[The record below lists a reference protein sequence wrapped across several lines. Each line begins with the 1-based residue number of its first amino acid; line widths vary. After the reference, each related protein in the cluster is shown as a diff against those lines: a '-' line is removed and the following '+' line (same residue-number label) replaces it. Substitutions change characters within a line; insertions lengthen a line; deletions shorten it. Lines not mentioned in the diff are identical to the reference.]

1 MFALEAENVRKS
13 FKSYESFLDRVSHRG
28 KSVEALKGISLKVKE
43 GEIFG
48 LLGPNGAGKT
58 TFMDIA
64 CNLILPDAGTI
75 KVFGLDVVKQGLEVR
90 KILNLSSAYS
100 KFYDELTVKENL
112 EISAMYYGLNVNV
125 KKIISLL
132 DLDEYADKNFGDL
145 SSGNQQKVVIARS
158 LMTNPKLLLLDELTI
173 ALDPNIATKIRKI
186 IKRFRKENKT
196 TVLLATHNMHEAE
209 ELCDRVA
216 VIHRGRIVACDTVP
230 NLKKLVSGEDVL
242 EICVNRIENPSELLL
257 TKFDGVKSVIIN
269 KKNNSIVMHVDDSE
283 KRLQCI
289 LKTLMSKKLK
299 IKSVKLREPTLED
312 VFMKLTGAKLE

>member
-1 MFALEAENVRKS
+1 MLALEAEGVRKS
-13 FKSYESFLDRVSHRG
+13 FKSYESFTDKIFHRG
-28 KSVEALKGISLKVKE
+28 KSMEALKGIGLKVNE

-58 TFMDIA
+58 TFMDIV
-64 CNLILPDAGTI
+64 CNLILPDSGKI

-90 KILNLSSAYS
+90 KIINLSSAYS

-112 EISAMYYGLNVNV
+112 EISAMYYGLKINL
-125 KKIISLL
+125 KKIISML
-132 DLDEYADKNFGDL
+132 DLGEYEDKNFGDL

-173 ALDPNIATKIRKI
+173 ALDPNIAAKIRKI
-186 IKRFRKENKT
+186 IKKFRRESKT
-196 TVLLATHNMHEAE
+196 TVLLATHNMYEAE

-216 VIHRGRIVACDTVP
+216 IIHRGRIVACNTVA
-230 NLKKLVSGEDVL
+230 NLKKMVSGEDVL
-242 EICVNRIENPSELLL
+242 EIAVDKIENPSDILL
-257 TKFDGVKSVIIN
+257 TKFGGVKSIVIHRN
-269 KKNNSIVMHVDDSE
+269 DNSIVMHLDNSE
-283 KRLQCI
+283 KRLQDI
-289 LKTLMSKKLK
+289 LKILMSKKLR

>member
-1 MFALEAENVRKS
+1 MFALEAENVKKS
-13 FKSYESFLDRVSHRG
+13 FKQPETFFEKIFHRG
-28 KSVEALKGISLKVKE
+28 KTMDALKGISLKVKE

-58 TFMDIA
+58 TFIDIIS
-64 CNLILPDAGTI
+64 NLILPDSGVI

-90 KILNLSSAYS
+90 RIVNLSSAYS
-100 KFYDELTVKENL
+100 KFYDELTTRENL
-112 EISAMYYGLNVNV
+112 EISAMYYGLKLNI

-186 IKRFRKENKT
+186 IKRFRRESKT
-196 TVLLATHNMHEAE
+196 TILLATHNMYEAE

-216 VIHRGRIVACDTVP
+216 IIHRGKIVACDTVA

-242 EICVNRIENPSELLL
+242 EISVDRIENPSELLL
-257 TKFDGVKSVIIN
+257 TKFGGVKSVIIQ
-269 KKNNSIVMHVDDSE
+269 KKNNLIVMHVDNSE
-283 KRLQCI
+283 KRLQEI
-289 LKTLMSKKLK
+289 LKTFMSKKFR

>member
-1 MFALEAENVRKS
+1 MLALEAEGVRKS
-13 FKSYESFLDRVSHRG
+13 FKMYESFTDRIFHRG

-58 TFMDIA
+58 TFMDII
-64 CNLILPDAGTI
+64 CNLILPDSGVI

-90 KILNLSSAYS
+90 RIVNVSSAYS

-112 EISAMYYGLNVNV
+112 EISAMLYNLKVNV
-125 KKIISLL
+125 KKIISLVE
-132 DLDEYADKNFGDL
+132 LDEYENKTFGDL

-173 ALDPNIATKIRKI
+173 ALDPNIATKIRRV
-186 IKRFRKENKT
+186 IKRFRRENGT
-196 TVLLATHNMHEAE
+196 TILLATHNMHEAE

-216 VIHRGRIVACDTVP
+216 VIHRGKIVACDTVT

-242 EICVNRIENPSELLL
+242 EITVDRIENPSELLL
-257 TKFDGVKSVIIN
+257 TKFGGVKSIVIHKN
-269 KKNNSIVMHVDDSE
+269 NNSIVMHVDNSE
-283 KRLQCI
+283 KRLQGI
-289 LKTLMSKKLK
+289 LKILMSKKLR